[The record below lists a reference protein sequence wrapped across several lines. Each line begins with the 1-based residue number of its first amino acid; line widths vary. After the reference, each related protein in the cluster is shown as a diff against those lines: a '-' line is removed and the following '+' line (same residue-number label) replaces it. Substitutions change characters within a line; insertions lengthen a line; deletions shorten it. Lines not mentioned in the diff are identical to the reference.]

1 MEERKIKDWVDLT
14 KNQKKPLLHVVSLAF
29 STTIVWDV
37 KIDLGASIGTGAGG
51 VLGTAAF
58 NYLQDYDH

>member
-37 KIDLGASIGTGAGG
+37 KIGLGSINRDWSWWCVGNCSFQLLAR
-51 VLGTAAF
+51 L
-58 NYLQDYDH
+58 